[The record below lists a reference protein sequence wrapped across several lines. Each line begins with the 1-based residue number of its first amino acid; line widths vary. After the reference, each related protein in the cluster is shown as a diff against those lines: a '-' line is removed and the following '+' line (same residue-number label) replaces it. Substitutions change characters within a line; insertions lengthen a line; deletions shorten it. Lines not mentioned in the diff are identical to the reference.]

1 MADIAELGLKVDSK
15 GVQQGAKDLKD
26 LSGAAGKAERS
37 IGQVSSASSALNKV
51 LGLTAGYLSARAII
65 QASDQ
70 YGQMA
75 ARIKMATSSTEEYVK
90 VQARLLDTANNT
102 YRALGEAQELY
113 IRTADAIRS
122 LGYNTDEVLDITDSF
137 SYLLVTNAASADR
150 ASSAISAY
158 SKAIATGKVDAD
170 TWQSILA
177 ATPTIVDDIAA
188 ATGRSTDE
196 VRKFGIQGKLSLT
209 ALNEALLQSRDRNE
223 ELAASMETSVQD
235 ATTALSNSFQVF
247 VGKVNE
253 TSGASSILTDNIGE
267 LAEILQDPATI
278 RAAQEMAAGVIAA
291 LNTIIKT
298 AKETVGV
305 VKWAAESAAAFMNGI
320 AADDVV
326 RLNDELVRLQE
337 MKKGGALDKLVF
349 FGRDGIVSYYNE
361 AELDAEIAKLQ
372 AAVARAMAG
381 AAPQMPGGTDDQ
393 PEAENKER
401 VAVELVTA
409 AVEKKTN
416 ARKGLTDAQKEAQ
429 SAAEALAKA
438 EQSNADVIASLTE
451 QIYQAGLS
459 ADELA
464 KRQAVLRLNE
474 YATPEQIAAVQ
485 QLAGELQRLDGA
497 GKSGDKQKQNQQLL
511 GQLDP
516 MAGEEQRFATEL
528 ENLRLLNEAKLLED
542 QRYLDLK
549 GQAEREHAEQVRIL
563 QEENFR
569 AQSVGNELIMASL
582 DQLQQAGTNALT
594 GLITGASN
602 GEEAIRALAG
612 AILNEAV
619 GAVVQMGIQYVKT
632 AVMGQAAAAAGAAT
646 ALSTGVATAAALSAA
661 YSTPAALVS
670 LATFGANAPAATAG
684 IASTI
689 ATSKA
694 LSLTSFDGGG
704 YTGNS
709 SRTGGLDGKGGFLA
723 MMHPQETVIDHTKGQ
738 SMGGTVINIIESKD
752 RAGTQQQRQGAD
764 GREEVDV
771 FVADIMGDGKRAR
784 ALQAA
789 FGLQRRGV

>member
-75 ARIKMATSSTEEYVK
+75 ARIKMATSSAEEYVK

-150 ASSAISAY
+150 ASSAINAY

-196 VRKFGIQGKLSLT
+196 VRKFGIQGKISLT

-253 TSGASSILTDNIGE
+253 TSGASSILTGNIGE
-267 LAEILQDPATI
+267 LAEILQDPETI
-278 RAAQEMAAGVIAA
+278 RAAQEMAAGVVGA

-298 AKETVGV
+298 AKETVNV
-305 VKWAAESAAAFMNGI
+305 VKWAAESAAAFMSGI
-320 AADDVV
+320 ASDDIV
-326 RLNDELVRLQE
+326 RLNDEIARLQE

-372 AAVARAMAG
+372 AAVARAMVG
-381 AAPQMPGGTDDQ
+381 APQIPGGTDDQ
-393 PEAENKER
+393 VGSENKER
-401 VAVELVTA
+401 AAVELVTA
-409 AVEKKTN
+409 AVEKKTK

-429 SAAEALAKA
+429 RAAEELAKA

-459 ADELA
+459 AEELA

-485 QLAGELQRLDGA
+485 QLAGELQRLDDA
-497 GKSGDKQKQNQQLL
+497 GKSGDKQKQNQQIL

-516 MAGEEQRFATEL
+516 MAGEEQRFAAEL
-528 ENLRLLNEAKLLED
+528 ENLRLLNEAKLIED

-569 AQSVGNELIMASL
+569 AQSAGNELIMASL

-646 ALSTGVATAAALSAA
+646 AISTGVATAAALSAA

-738 SMGGTVINIIESKD
+738 SMGGTIINIIESKD

-789 FGLQRRGV
+789 FGLQRRGA

>member
-1 MADIAELGLKVDSK
+1 MADIAELGIKVDSK

-278 RAAQEMAAGVIAA
+278 RAAQEMAAGVVAA

-326 RLNDELVRLQE
+326 RLNDEIARLQE

-372 AAVARAMAG
+372 AAIARAMVG
-381 AAPQMPGGTDDQ
+381 APQMPGAGDA
-393 PEAENKER
+393 PKKPKGGKPAL
-401 VAVELVTA
+401 VELNNET
-409 AVEKKTN
+409 EKGTK

-429 SAAEALAKA
+429 RAAEALAKA

-459 ADELA
+459 AEELA

-485 QLAGELQRLDGA
+485 QLAGELQRLDDA
-497 GKSGDKQKQNQQLL
+497 
-511 GQLDP
+511 
-516 MAGEEQRFATEL
+516 QR
-528 ENLRLLNEAKLLED
+528 
-542 QRYLDLK
+542 
-549 GQAEREHAEQVRIL
+549 
-563 QEENFR
+563 
-569 AQSVGNELIMASL
+569 
-582 DQLQQAGTNALT
+582 
-594 GLITGASN
+594 
-602 GEEAIRALAG
+602 
-612 AILNEAV
+612 
-619 GAVVQMGIQYVKT
+619 
-632 AVMGQAAAAAGAAT
+632 AGAAFEKVSTELGASGSGNADIDALMVKYQERQGIINEALATEYINQQQHDEAMLLLDQQT
-646 ALSTGVATAAALSAA
+646 ADARKQILADYTAAQQAQQLQSMAAIVSITQTQIGQMQGLFEEGTAIGKAFFVATQALAAANAIVQGFQSAMAIRVA
-661 YSTPAALVS
+661 YAQMAAMS
-670 LATFGANAPAATAG
+670 GPGAPALLAAGEVHANVAQGMGFVTAG
-684 IASTI
+684 MIAAQTI
-689 ATSKA
+689 S
-694 LSLTSFDGGG
+694 SFDGGG
-704 YTGNS
+704 YTGNG
-709 SRTGGLDGKGGFLA
+709 SRTGGVDGKGGFWA
-723 MMHPQETVIDHTKGQ
+723 VMHPQETVIDHTKGQ
-738 SMGGTVINIIESKD
+738 SMPGGGGGITNNFIVTGRPD
-752 RAGTQQQRQGAD
+752 MRTQAQIAQSAS
-764 GREEVDV
+764 
-771 FVADIMGDGKRAR
+771 VA
-784 ALQAA
+784 
-789 FGLQRRGV
+789 QRRTTARLGK

>member
-1 MADIAELGLKVDSK
+1 MADIAELGIKVDSK

-75 ARIKMATSSTEEYVK
+75 ARIKMATSSTEEYLK

-278 RAAQEMAAGVIAA
+278 RAAQEMAAGVVAA

-361 AELDAEIAKLQ
+361 AELDAEIAKIQ
-372 AAVARAMAG
+372 AAIAQAMVG
-381 AAPQMPGGTDDQ
+381 APQMPGSGGAPKKNRGVKPPLTGSDNNDGEGTK
-393 PEAENKER
+393 P
-401 VAVELVTA
+401 
-409 AVEKKTN
+409 
-416 ARKGLTDAQKEAQ
+416 RKRLTDAQREAQ
-429 SAAEALAKA
+429 RAAEALAKA

-485 QLAGELQRLDGA
+485 QLAGELQRLESIEKRKDKFGDDPRSA
-497 GKSGDKQKQNQQLL
+497 IIGNVTPLSGGPFDDQAARFVAEAEAEQLRYEQQQERLQEALELQIVTRREYQTLEAEMAQTHADRMAQIEMARNTILLQSGQQLF
-511 GQLDP
+511 D
-516 MAGEEQRFATEL
+516 
-528 ENLRLLNEAKLLED
+528 
-542 QRYLDLK
+542 
-549 GQAEREHAEQVRIL
+549 
-563 QEENFR
+563 
-569 AQSVGNELIMASL
+569 S
-582 DQLQQAGTNALT
+582 
-594 GLITGASN
+594 
-602 GEEAIRALAG
+602 LAG
-612 AILNEAV
+612 AAEAFA
-619 GAVVQMGIQYVKT
+619 GKQSGIYKAMFLASKAFAIADATIKIQQ
-632 AVMGQAAAAAGAAT
+632 GIAAAAALPFPANLPAM
-646 ALSTGVATAAALSAA
+646 ASVA
-661 YSTPAALVS
+661 
-670 LATFGANAPAATAG
+670 AATAG
-684 IASTI
+684 IVSAIS
-689 ATSKA
+689 SVGM
-694 LSLTSFDGGG
+694 SFDGGG
-704 YTGNS
+704 YTGNG

-723 MMHPQETVIDHTKGQ
+723 MMHPRETVIDHTKGQ
-738 SMGGTVINIIESKD
+738 SMGGTIINIVESKD